1 MTIVKSSVL
10 GNTEVGKTSFTQR
23 WITGNFPNPDFLRT
37 TIGCSFD
44 TKKVTLESGR
54 EIVLSLWD
62 FGGQDRFIEQL
73 KGMIRGTCVG
83 LLFFDVTR
91 LQTLDDLINLWI
103 PRIEE
108 NSSLK
113 LTDGDGERFI
123 LVANKVDLIDDER
136 IDFVGSE
143 MLALHDEFGFDGQF
157 MSAKTGVGIDML
169 DAKFRGLLEKFAPE
183 KRVI

>member
-23 WITGNFPNPDFLRT
+23 WVTGNFPNPDFLRT
-37 TIGCSFD
+37 TIGASFD
-44 TKKVTLESGR
+44 TKKVMLDDGR

-62 FGGQDRFIEQL
+62 FGGQDRFIDQL

-83 LLFFDVTR
+83 LLFFDVSR

-108 NSSLK
+108 NSTLK
-113 LTDGDGERFI
+113 LKEGDGDRFI
-123 LVANKVDLIDDER
+123 LVANKVDLIDDDR
-136 IDFVGSE
+136 IDMIGGE
-143 MLALHDEFGFDGQF
+143 MLALHEEFGFDGQF
-157 MSAKTGVGIDML
+157 ISAKTGLGMDLL
-169 DAKFRGLLEKFAPE
+169 DAKFKDKLEKYAPE
-183 KRVI
+183 K

>member
-37 TIGCSFD
+37 TIGASFD
-44 TKKVTLESGR
+44 TKKVTLENGR
-54 EIVLSLWD
+54 DIVLSLWD
-62 FGGQDRFIEQL
+62 FGGQDRFIDQL
-73 KGMIRGTCVG
+73 KGMIRGTSCG

-103 PRIEE
+103 PRIED
-108 NSSLK
+108 NSDLK
-113 LTDGDGERFI
+113 LSDGDGNRFI
-123 LVANKVDLIDDER
+123 LVANKMDLIDDEK
-136 IDFVGSE
+136 IDFIASE

-157 MSAKTGVGIDML
+157 ISAKTGVGMDML
-169 DAKFRGLLEKFAPE
+169 DAKFRAILEKFCPE
-183 KRVI
+183 